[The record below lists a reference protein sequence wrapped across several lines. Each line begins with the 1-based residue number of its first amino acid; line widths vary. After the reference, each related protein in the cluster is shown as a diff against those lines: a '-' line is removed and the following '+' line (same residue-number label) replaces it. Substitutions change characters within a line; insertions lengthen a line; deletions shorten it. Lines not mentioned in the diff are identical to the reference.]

1 VQRENFV
8 GFVIRLLKFGF
19 VGGTVTIVNLGIL
32 ALTSHFL
39 DPYTAFLVA
48 YVPSVILHFTLNKQ
62 WVFRCGRQDLMR
74 QILQYSAVAAMNF
87 AINFAL
93 YALAF
98 HFITRSTL
106 IANLIAIP
114 PTTLLGYL
122 LFQKHVFHSARTTI
136 AFPEEE
142 TGLKLGES

>member
-1 VQRENFV
+1 MQRENFV
-8 GFVIRLLKFGF
+8 GIVIRLLKFGF
-19 VGGTVTIVNLGIL
+19 VGGTVTIVNLSVL
-32 ALTSHFL
+32 ALTSRYL

-62 WVFRCGRQDLMR
+62 WVFRCERQDLMR
-74 QILQYSAVAAMNF
+74 QIFQYSAVAGMNF

-98 HFITRSTL
+98 HFISRSTL

-114 PTTLLGYL
+114 PTTLIGYL
-122 LFQKHVFHSARTTI
+122 LFQKHVFHSVRRTI
-136 AFPEEE
+136 EFPEQE
-142 TGLKLGES
+142 TMLELGEP